1 MINSPKKIDISLY
14 KKNIKE
20 PQTFFG
26 LGQKIEYCKICTIS
40 NQRPV
45 SELEFEHNKLTKKK
59 TIIFDNGI
67 CAACQVIEK
76 KNLAVDWDLRKKEL
90 KDLCDKHRSKNGEFD
105 CIIPGSGGKDSFYT
119 SYMLK
124 YEFGM
129 NPLTVTW
136 APHIYTDWG
145 WQNFQKWIHS
155 GFDNFLFT
163 PNGRTHRLLTRLAID
178 NIFHPFQP
186 FMMGQNLFPIR
197 VAAKQFKIK
206 LVFYGDTNA
215 EFGNPDDFNDSNKP
229 LKYYTKKNFDNIFIS
244 GVRYE
249 DLIKKFKISEQD
261 LNSYLPLSEEEFLK
275 SKIKVQY
282 LGYYLPWHPQNCYYF
297 AVEKGGFR
305 PAPERSV
312 GTYSK
317 YSSIDDK
324 MDDFHYYA
332 TFTKFGIGR
341 ATYDTAQEIR
351 NGEINRKEGINLIKK
366 YDGEYPQRFSKEL
379 FEYLSIDK
387 KNFEN
392 IYKEFKNPIFDK
404 NYFDNL
410 TDSFRS
416 PHIWQYSNN
425 KWKLRKSIY

>member
-1 MINSPKKIDISLY
+1 MINSPKKINFSNY
-14 KKNIKE
+14 KKDIKE
-20 PQTFFG
+20 PKTFFG
-26 LGQKIEYCKICTIS
+26 LGRKIEYCKVCTIS

-59 TIIFDNGI
+59 TVTFDNGI

-76 KNLAVDWDLRKKEL
+76 KKIIVDWDSRKKEL
-90 KDLCDKHRSKNGEFD
+90 KDLCDKYRSKNGEFD

-297 AVEKGGFR
+297 AVEKGDFR

-341 ATYDTAQEIR
+341 ATYDTAQEVR
-351 NGEINRKEGINLIKK
+351 NGEINRNEGIDLIKK
-366 YDGEYPQRFSKEL
+366 YDGEYPERFSKEL

-387 KNFEN
+387 KNFGN
-392 IYKEFKNPIFDK
+392 IQKEFENPIFDK
-404 NYFDNL
+404 EYFDNL
-410 TDSFRS
+410 TNSFRS

-425 KWKLRKSIY
+425 KWKLRKSID

>member
-1 MINSPKKIDISLY
+1 MNTTYL
-14 KKNIKE
+14 
-20 PQTFFG
+20 Q
-26 LGQKIEYCKICTIS
+26 
-40 NQRPV
+40 
-45 SELEFEHNKLTKKK
+45 KKK
-59 TIIFDNGI
+59 TVIFEDGI
-67 CAACQVIEK
+67 CSACKVIEEK
-76 KNLAVDWDLRKKEL
+76 KKVVDWDLRKKEL
-90 KDLCDKHRSKNGEFD
+90 KDLCDKYRSKNGEFD
-105 CIIPGSGGKDSFYT
+105 CIIPGSGGKDSFYC

-186 FMMGQNLFPIR
+186 FIMGQNLFPIR
-197 VAAKQFKIK
+197 VAAKQFKIN

-215 EFGNPDDFNDSNKP
+215 EFGNPDNFNDSNKP
-229 LKYYTKKNFDNIFIS
+229 LKYYTKKNFDDIFIS

-249 DLIKKFKISEQD
+249 DLINKFKISKQD
-261 LNSYLPLSEEEFLK
+261 LNSYLPLKEEEFLD

-282 LGYYLPWHPQNCYYF
+282 LGYYLPWHPQSCYYF

-305 PAPERSV
+305 PAPERSI

-324 MDDFHYYA
+324 IDDFHYYS
-332 TFTKFGIGR
+332 TFIKFGIGR
-341 ATYDTAQEIR
+341 ATYDSAQEIR
-351 NGEINRKEGINLIKK
+351 NKEITREEGIKLIRRF
-366 YDGEYPQRFSKEL
+366 DGEYPARFEKEI
-379 FEYLSIDK
+379 FEYLSINKEEFPKEVVNLFEQPKMDK
-387 KNFEN
+387 K
-392 IYKEFKNPIFDK
+392 YFKD
-404 NYFDNL
+404 L
-410 TDSFRS
+410 TNKFRS
-416 PHIWQYSNN
+416 PHIWYTSNN
-425 KWKLRKSIY
+425 KWYLRKKIK

>member
-1 MINSPKKIDISLY
+1 M
-14 KKNIKE
+14 
-20 PQTFFG
+20 
-26 LGQKIEYCKICTIS
+26 
-40 NQRPV
+40 
-45 SELEFEHNKLTKKK
+45 
-59 TIIFDNGI
+59 
-67 CAACQVIEK
+67 
-76 KNLAVDWDLRKKEL
+76 AVDWDLRKKEL

-186 FMMGQNLFPIR
+186 FMMGQNLFTIR
-197 VAAKQFKIK
+197 IAAKQFKIK
-206 LVFYGDTNA
+206 LVFYGETNA

-392 IYKEFKNPIFDK
+392 IYKEFENPIFDK